1 MQEKQSRKE
10 QILEKLKNKYRLVV
24 LDEDTFEE
32 KAVFKLNRL
41 SVIVGLSM
49 FFVVLTSV
57 IVATIAFTPLREYI
71 PGYADVNTSRNLRK
85 LYNRVDSLEGAMED
99 RYAYI
104 ETIQEV
110 VKGDFKDK
118 RTNKTDVRDSIYNPA
133 IMDEILENEKILRNN
148 PNIQNVDVATGIGKQ
163 NGSLQ
168 RIAFF
173 KPTDGGVISA
183 PFSPANQRYSI
194 TIATPQNQPIRAI
207 LDGTVIMAN
216 YSIET
221 GYTIGIQH
229 QNNIISFYKNCLSLL
244 KKNNNFVKAGETIA
258 TTGSTRPNAK
268 PQFQLELWY
277 NGIALNP
284 AEFIS
289 FKQ

>member
-85 LYNRVDSLEGAMED
+85 LYNRVDSLEGAIED

-148 PNIQNVDVATGIGKQ
+148 PNIQNVDVATGKQ
-163 NGSLQ
+163 NGGLQ

-173 KPTDGGVISA
+173 KPTDGGVIST

-229 QNNIISFYKNCLSLL
+229 QNNIISFYKNCLSLM